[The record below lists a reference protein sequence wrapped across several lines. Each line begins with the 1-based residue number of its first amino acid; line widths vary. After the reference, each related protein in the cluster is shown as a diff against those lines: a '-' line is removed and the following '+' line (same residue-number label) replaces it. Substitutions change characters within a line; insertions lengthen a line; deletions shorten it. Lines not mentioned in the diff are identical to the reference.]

1 VLTFTQTRGIGVSE
15 TLHRNTTA
23 GPGRGSRPGLIDAVR
38 GTSLPGRESCWQGP
52 APPSRG
58 SAATGVPNIGMPT
71 CQAPPAPSGERTYA
85 LPLSLPSRRRKPNA
99 SSGMRLG
106 AHENLLRLPLPFA
119 LAHAV
124 HVLCTLQKRL
134 PGLCG
139 PSFCRASSTLS
150 IALFLSP
157 WHGAPCVWTHKSAA
171 MHCSHVSVHLAYIWH
186 ANPQASERRTIS
198 QVTPYS
204 GPIET

>member
-15 TLHRNTTA
+15 TPQHERGAAVPALADRRGSWHEPSRPRELLA
-23 GPGRGSRPGLIDAVR
+23 GPA
-38 GTSLPGRESCWQGP
+38 P

-58 SAATGVPNIGMPT
+58 SAATGVPSIGMPT

-150 IALFLSP
+150 MFALFLSP